1 MHCRVQKSGVN
12 SICLVLSTLEVRRR
26 IKNNLDTC
34 FVCYVVSELEIVS
47 KRKKKTISQIGSL
60 SKSESSRSEAS
71 GSKIRYLK

>member
-47 KRKKKTISQIGSL
+47 KRKKKTFL
-60 SKSESSRSEAS
+60 R
-71 GSKIRYLK
+71 

>member
-47 KRKKKTISQIGSL
+47 KRKNNISQIGSL